1 MSRLGLLLAGI
12 YISLIV
18 FCLTL
23 AYSAGS
29 DYKGHYVLMQLP
41 IALQI
46 SLLHELGLSDTL
58 RNSSWLSAYFLL
70 AVPTCVVLY
79 GIGFLMEAMSKL
91 RKR

>member
-23 AYSAGS
+23 AYSAGN
-29 DYKGHYVLMQLP
+29 DYKGQYVMMQLP

-46 SLLHELGLSDTL
+46 SLLYELGLSDML
-58 RNSSWLSAYFLL
+58 RNLSWFSVYLLL

-79 GIGFLMEAMSKL
+79 GIGFFMETISKL
-91 RKR
+91 RKH